1 MINSTEPNNTKLAI
15 KYMLISSFLFSFTVG
30 FAKLLSDHMSSIE
43 VVFFRNLSGVII
55 IMYAI
60 YKSPLNQI
68 GGKPF
73 LLFMRGFIGFSALLM
88 YFYNIAH
95 ISLAEALTFSK
106 ISPIF
111 TAIFSYLILREK
123 LSNIAWVGV
132 FTGFFGVLFITG
144 FDVTQLSKTDWLGIL
159 SGVGAG
165 LAYTSIRELRKY
177 YESRAIVLSFMV
189 VGTIGPI
196 ILLGLGEFYTTE
208 NFQGN
213 FAVQSL
219 LTNFDW
225 VIAPFVMPTGVAW
238 FYIVGLG
245 IFATFSQIYM
255 TKAYSLAQGGIVGT
269 ISYTTI
275 IFSMVI
281 GIFLGDVFPSTTLF
295 IGIGFIVLSGILV
308 TRK

>member
-1 MINSTEPNNTKLAI
+1 MVNNTESLNIKLAI
-15 KYMLISSFLFSFTVG
+15 KYMLFSSFLFSFTGG
-30 FAKLLSDHMSSIE
+30 FAKLLSEHMSSIE

-55 IMYAI
+55 ILYAI
-60 YKSPLNQI
+60 YRSPLNQK

-88 YFYNIAH
+88 YFYNIGH

-106 ISPIF
+106 VSPIF
-111 TAIFSYLILREK
+111 TAIFSYLILKEK

-132 FTGFFGVLFITG
+132 FIGFFGVLFITG

-159 SGVGAG
+159 SGIGAG
-165 LAYTSIRELRKY
+165 LAYTSIRELRKF

-189 VGTIGPI
+189 VGTIGPV
-196 ILLGLGEFYTTE
+196 ILLFIGEFYASE
-208 NFQGN
+208 
-213 FAVQSL
+213 VL
-219 LTNFDW
+219 LKNFDW
-225 VIAPFVMPTGVAW
+225 VVAPFVVPTGVAW
-238 FYIVGLG
+238 FYIIGLG
-245 IFATFSQIYM
+245 VFATFSQMYM

-275 IFSMVI
+275 IFSMII
-281 GIFLGDVFPSTTLF
+281 GMLLGDVFPSITLL

>member
-1 MINSTEPNNTKLAI
+1 MINSTEPNNTRLAI
-15 KYMLISSFLFSFTVG
+15 KYMLLSSFLFSFTVG

-60 YKSPLNQI
+60 YKSPLNQK

-106 ISPIF
+106 VSPIF
-111 TAIFSYLILREK
+111 TAIFSYIILREK
-123 LSNIAWVGV
+123 LSNIAWIGV

-208 NFQGN
+208 NF
-213 FAVQSL
+213 
-219 LTNFDW
+219 DW

-238 FYIVGLG
+238 FYIVALG
-245 IFATFSQIYM
+245 VFATFSQIYM

-275 IFSMVI
+275 IFSMII